1 MVLDSGSPS
10 FRPPLPGLG
19 VFGPGLPR
27 GKGTQKADP
36 TASPLPYDGFHR
48 RRLHP
53 FLSPSLS
60 LDSDSS
66 GAAAGARTKAA
77 PSKAKAPPGS
87 GPPSAGAPVARSLPS
102 VRTAPCTWMRRSES
116 ISAVNRRGR
125 GQGQIRSASSLPHI
139 PRAKAAGGRRSPCL
153 LVALRPANVEE
164 EKATFFRSSFTYNP
178 QFEYEEPL
186 PEAVLE
192 KYKEASGQFI
202 PQALG
207 IINAVLEKYGTYEN
221 FEASNGGK
229 LLSKCQIWSI
239 VRKYLQKEGCSGEVV
254 VQLTED
260 LLSQAVMMVENSRPT
275 LAINLS
281 GARQNWLEGMLRHE
295 IGTHYIR
302 GVNNA
307 HQPWHSPEGRQQL
320 GLQAANPTEEGL
332 ASLHSVLFRKQ
343 PFLWRA
349 ALLYHTVYQ
358 ASRLSFA
365 DLFRQLEP
373 FVKDPDVRWE
383 YCVRAKRGQ
392 ANTARPGCFSKD
404 QVYLDGILRILRHR
418 QTIDFHSLAAL
429 GKVSYEDVERL
440 KKEGVLEKARI
451 PHFMQDLGRYMQQ
464 LDHIVTTNCLDDE
477 ELEQLLPD

>member
-1 MVLDSGSPS
+1 MSNAPGVHIRVPGFGKTYSVEYLDKSK
-10 FRPPLPGLG
+10 LA
-19 VFGPGLPR
+19 
-27 GKGTQKADP
+27 GKKKVGDP
-36 TASPLPYDGFHR
+36 TNEGLFAPSPLLR
-48 RRLHP
+48 RIHVAAHP
-53 FLSPSLS
+53 PF
-60 LDSDSS
+60 
-66 GAAAGARTKAA
+66 RER
-77 PSKAKAPPGS
+77 
-87 GPPSAGAPVARSLPS
+87 PSA
-102 VRTAPCTWMRRSES
+102 
-116 ISAVNRRGR
+116 
-125 GQGQIRSASSLPHI
+125 IRSASSLPHI
-139 PRAKAAGGRRSPCL
+139 PRAKVAAEGRRSPCL

-164 EKATFFRSSFTYNP
+164 EKATFFRSAFTYNP

-207 IINAVLEKYGTYEN
+207 IIHAVLEKYGTYEN

-229 LLSKCQIWSI
+229 LLSKCQIWSV
-239 VRKYLQKEGCSGEVV
+239 VRKYLQKEGCSGEVR
-254 VQLTED
+254 
-260 LLSQAVMMVENSRPT
+260 LLWGRV
-275 LAINLS
+275 
-281 GARQNWLEGMLRHE
+281 AR
-295 IGTHYIR
+295 GTHYIR

-307 HQPWHSPEGRQQL
+307 RQPWHSPEGRQQF

-358 ASRLSFA
+358 ASQLSFA

-373 FVKDPDVRWE
+373 FVRDPDVRWE

-392 ANTARPGCFSKD
+392 ANTARPGEGGRWASGWADGVAQEAELDRNGQFSFPAGVRTLEVLQEKPLPKVLPNPWDGGRTPDGMCPCCFSKD

-429 GKVSYEDVERL
+429 GKVSYKDVERL
-440 KKEGVLEKARI
+440 KMEGVLEKARI

-464 LDHIVTTNCLDDE
+464 LDHIVTTNRLDEE